1 MAQSHSIPQVDLEGV
16 QVGIVYFKPRDPTL
30 KQFGQAVERLGC
42 QVTPF
47 QHIGPLPAGLDIVIA
62 IGPFGSL
69 VPVAKQIIALPEE
82 DRPAFVLNMTE
93 QFPNPKIPDWLLYP
107 AGILRSLVDRIVY
120 RKQAS
125 GNWETL
131 PGLNSLLKFGHRYR
145 YFGDLLWL
153 RSQGILTVLTLS
165 SYWTGDFLRARGFD
179 PLVLPISALPAP
191 QNDPEVERDVPVLW
205 LGKIG
210 SSRRGQLLN
219 QLRVE
224 LRARGVEM
232 MVIDGVEH
240 PYVFGPERDL
250 LLRRTKIVLNLLR
263 AWWDD
268 NSLRYILAAQKK
280 ALIITEPTLPHT
292 AFKPGEHLVV
302 APLDKM
308 ADTIL
313 YYLDHEEE
321 RREIVEKAY
330 ALITSHS
337 PLERLRIVLEQAVL
351 RKNRRQPEQRPLTME
366 FN

>member
-1 MAQSHSIPQVDLEGV
+1 MTQTDPSSQVDLQGV

-30 KQFGQAVERLGC
+30 KQLGQAVERLGC
-42 QVTPF
+42 RAVPF
-47 QHIGPLPAGLDIVIA
+47 QHIGPLPAGLDVVIA

-69 VPVAKQIIALPEE
+69 VPVARQIMALPEE
-82 DRPAFVLNMTE
+82 NRPAFVLNMTE
-93 QFPNPKIPDWLLYP
+93 QFPNPKIPDWALYP
-107 AGILRSLVDRIVY
+107 SGVLRSLVDRVVY
-120 RKQAS
+120 RQQAS
-125 GNWETL
+125 GNWEPL
-131 PGLNSLLKFGHRYR
+131 PGLSSLLKFAHRYR

-153 RSQGILTVLTLS
+153 RRQGILTVLTLS

-179 PLVLPISALPAP
+179 PLVLPISTVPDP
-191 QNDPEVERDVPVLW
+191 QSGPEVERDVPVLW

-210 SSRRGQLLN
+210 SSRRGRLLT
-219 QLRVE
+219 QLRAQ
-224 LRARGVEM
+224 LRERGVEM

-240 PYVFGPERDL
+240 PYVFGEERNL
-250 LLRRTKIVLNLLR
+250 LLSRTKIVLNLLR

-268 NSLRYILAAQKK
+268 NSLRYILAAQKR

-302 APLDKM
+302 ASLDKL

-321 RREIVEKAY
+321 RREIAERAY

-337 PLERLRIVLEQAVL
+337 PLERLRTVLEQAVI
-351 RKNRRQPEQRPLTME
+351 RRGSRQPQHSPLTME